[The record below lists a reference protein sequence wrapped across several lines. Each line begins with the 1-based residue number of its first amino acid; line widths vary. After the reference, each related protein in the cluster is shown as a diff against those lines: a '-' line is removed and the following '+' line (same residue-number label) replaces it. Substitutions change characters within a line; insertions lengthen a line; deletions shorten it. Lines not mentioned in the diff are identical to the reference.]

1 MDDVK
6 VVLEDVVTCD
16 DVTDDVVDVEVIEDV
31 LIVVV
36 TSFVDD
42 VDRDDIVVVYSENNF
57 INSSGKKLL
66 KLIQYIII

>member
-36 TSFVDD
+36 NSFVDD